1 MSATAETESMRAM
14 ELEAASVHTLPRV
27 GHLLRLTKPRVVS
40 LIVFTAVNGMF
51 LAGPGLPPLAAVVFG
66 PLGVPLRA
74 GAAAA
79 LHVFGGQQTDRLSG
93 PTPALP
99 LPRGEITA

>member
-40 LIVFTAVNGMF
+40 LIVFTAVNGML
-51 LAGPGLPPLAAVVFG
+51 LAGPGLAPPPPLGIGTLCIA
-66 PLGVPLRA
+66 LRA
-74 GAAAA
+74 RPAPGPKN
-79 LHVFGGQQTDRLSG
+79 LVGPKNQTLIA
-93 PTPALP
+93 PPPARP
-99 LPRGEITA
+99 LPHG